1 MIMGNPKI
9 SVIVPIYNTQK
20 FLKKCVDSI
29 LNQTYKDFELL
40 LMVDGSPD
48 NCLAIC
54 NEYAKKDQ
62 RVIVVNKENEGLEK
76 TRRVGLG
83 YAKGEYITHIDS
95 DDWVDVT
102 ALEKMIT
109 AAESSNADV
118 VIAKFTRVM
127 DRFGLLKKPSP
138 YNLPHNFMLDN
149 ATFMNDYFIGFFGI
163 NKFSI
168 SMWAK
173 LYKKSFIDQ
182 QNIAIG
188 GFDMGEDLYYNIQVF
203 PHASKIHFIDAPI
216 YFYRFGGMTTKLNE
230 KIIEA
235 AIGMYNLKK
244 KSIEQ
249 YNKSDYTKWIVIEM
263 INYLKSYVKMM
274 VEYKSHDQ
282 DFIFQTIDKLLERA
296 EIKEVIAIA
305 KDYEHYKN
313 DAFVKALVEKNKPEL
328 VAIQT
333 AIYNKEKFKKSLIRT
348 VSNWLK

>member
-1 MIMGNPKI
+1 MGKPKI

-29 LNQTYKDFELL
+29 LNQTYQDFEVL

-54 NEYAKKDQ
+54 NEYAQKDP
-62 RVIVVNKENEGLEK
+62 RVIVVNKQNEGLEK

-83 YAKGEYITHIDS
+83 YAKGDYITHIDS

-102 ALEKMIT
+102 ALEQMIT

-149 ATFMNDYFIGFFGI
+149 ETFMKDYFIGFFGI

-182 QNIAIG
+182 QDIAIG

-203 PHASKIHFIDAPI
+203 PKAKKIHFIDAPI

-230 KIIEA
+230 KIIAA
-235 AIGMYNLKK
+235 AIGMYSLKK
-244 KSIEQ
+244 KAIVQ
-249 YNKSDYTKWIVIEM
+249 YNKPEYTKWIVIEM
-263 INYLKSYVKMM
+263 VNYLKSYVKML
-274 VEYKSHDQ
+274 VEYKSKEPQ
-282 DFIFQTIDKLLERA
+282 FITDSIQKLLEKE
-296 EIKEVIAIA
+296 EIVEVITTA
-305 KDYEHYKN
+305 KDYEHYQN
-313 DAFVKALVEKNKPEL
+313 DTFVKALVTKDIPTL
-328 VAIQT
+328 IAIQS
-333 AIYNKEKFKKSLIRT
+333 AIYNKEKFKKNLIRT
-348 VSNWLK
+348 VANWLK

>member
-1 MIMGNPKI
+1 MGNPKI

-48 NCLAIC
+48 NCLSIC
-54 NEYAKKDQ
+54 NEYAKKDA

-83 YAKGEYITHIDS
+83 YAKGDYITHIDS
-95 DDWVDVT
+95 DDWVDIT

-109 AAESSNADV
+109 AAESSHADV

-138 YNLPHNFMLDN
+138 YNLPHNFLLDN
-149 ATFMNDYFIGFFGI
+149 ASFMKDYFIGFFGI

-182 QNIAIG
+182 QHIAIG

-203 PHASKIHFIDAPI
+203 PKATKIHFIDAPI

-244 KSIEQ
+244 KSIIE
-249 YNKSDYTKWIVIEM
+249 YNKPEYTKWIVIEM
-263 INYLKSYVKMM
+263 VNYVKSYVKML
-274 VEYKSHDQ
+274 VEYKGSEPQ
-282 DFIFQTIDKLLERA
+282 FISNTIEKLLNCP
-296 EIKEVIAIA
+296 EINEVVTTA
-305 KDYEHYKN
+305 KDYDHYQS
-313 DAFVKALVEKNKPEL
+313 DAFVKALVAKDIPTL